1 MSLPLRKP
9 NIFGERGLMRASTTD
24 QEQEHDEQ
32 LAVWSELSHEQ
43 RNFHMLCSCMKYW
56 IMSECQGALII
67 TISQEL

>member
-1 MSLPLRKP
+1 
-9 NIFGERGLMRASTTD
+9 MRASTTD